1 MQDNQNNRDNQ
12 DSRDGDATESRPDAC
27 PADGKT
33 EDSDVYGEAFW
44 RCGVDL
50 EDIPI
55 RIAPPA
61 TPLEILETLGPS
73 PFERTGFPL
82 MGFLATTYEKVS
94 RYAQERGA
102 SLRQRSGEDG
112 R

>member
-1 MQDNQNNRDNQ
+1 LQDNQDNQ
-12 DSRDGDATESRPDAC
+12 GDETTESGAAAC
-27 PADGKT
+27 TTDGKAQ
-33 EDSDVYGEAFW
+33 ESDASGEAFW

-50 EDIPI
+50 EDVPI
-55 RIAPPA
+55 RIGPPA

-102 SLRQRSGEDG
+102 ALPSRSGEDG
-112 R
+112 Q

>member
-1 MQDNQNNRDNQ
+1 MNDQHDTDHR
-12 DSRDGDATESRPDAC
+12 GAKTGESGADAC
-27 PADGKT
+27 PTQAKT
-33 EDSDVYGEAFW
+33 EEPCVYGEAFW

-50 EDIPI
+50 EDVPL
-55 RIAPPA
+55 RIGPPA
-61 TPLEILETLGPS
+61 TPLEILEKLGPS

-102 SLRQRSGEDG
+102 SLPRRTGEDG
-112 R
+112 K